1 MPLAIRDVQR
11 RCRKVPSGIAEEE
24 AMATVGSREKS
35 KAAVISFGGRWPLSF
50 QLRMLTITGLLSSTP
65 IPRRKP

>member
-1 MPLAIRDVQR
+1 MPLAI
-11 RCRKVPSGIAEEE
+11 SGCNGNAQKNPTEE
-24 AMATVGSREKS
+24 AAMVTVGTSTK
-35 KAAVISFGGRWPLSF
+35 KQTAVISFGGRWPLAF